1 MRASK
6 FLKITACVLFPIV
19 LAACGGGSESS
30 QPAAAPM
37 RLAAVQATTAQVTA
51 EDYFPMVQQL
61 YIAYFGRAA
70 DPVGRNNF
78 AAQLLQFNAPTDIQQ
93 MTDAYNHDNR
103 IRALVDSFGTSDE
116 SKALFGSG
124 DNAAFVTV
132 IFQNV
137 LGRTPDPTSSGF
149 LFWENALNGGG
160 LNRSDASMSI
170 MAGAL
175 ANTTPQGL
183 IDGKLVNNRVAVA
196 SAFTSAL
203 DTDTKINAYSG
214 AAAAALV
221 RAMLASVDAN
231 TDVAAFQTN
240 ITNAVN
246 TLVANATP
254 PAPTFQTVRAIIN
267 QRCLTCHSGGG
278 AQAGIRLDLDSVV
291 HSQAAMIYQQVV
303 VTRFMPLGNATG
315 MTDDERDIIKNWY
328 LAGAQ

>member
-1 MRASK
+1 MPVSS
-6 FLKITACVLFPIV
+6 FLKIAACVLFPVV

-30 QPAAAPM
+30 QQAAAPV
-37 RLAAVQATTAQVTA
+37 RLAAVQATAQVAA

-78 AAQLLQFNAPTDIQQ
+78 AAQLLQLNAPTDIQQ
-93 MTDAYNHDNR
+93 MTDAYNNDGR

-116 SKALFGSG
+116 SKALFGAG

-137 LGRTPDPTSSGF
+137 LGRTPDPASSGF

-196 SAFTSAL
+196 SAFTAAL
-203 DTDTKINAYSG
+203 DTDIKINAYSG
-214 AAAAALV
+214 APAAALV
-221 RAMLASVDAN
+221 RSMLASVDAN